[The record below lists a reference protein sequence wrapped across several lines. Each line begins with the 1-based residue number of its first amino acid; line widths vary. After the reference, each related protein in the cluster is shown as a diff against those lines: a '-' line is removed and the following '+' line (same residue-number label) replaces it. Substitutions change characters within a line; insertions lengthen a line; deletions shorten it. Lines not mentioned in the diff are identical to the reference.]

1 MRLAIMYYT
10 ILVPPIDTCTR
21 NYIQENV
28 ASYFKAHFNLSNADT
43 IVTYGVQYM
52 PGCGLV
58 QKAHN
63 TLAARLL
70 AAAAGT
76 AVSVVH

>member
-1 MRLAIMYYT
+1 MRLGITYYT
-10 ILVPPIDTCTR
+10 IPVPPIDTCTR
-21 NYIQENV
+21 N
-28 ASYFKAHFNLSNADT
+28 FKAHFNLSNTDT
-43 IVTYGVQYM
+43 IVTYGVQHM

-70 AAAAGT
+70 AEAAGT

>member
-1 MRLAIMYYT
+1 
-10 ILVPPIDTCTR
+10 
-21 NYIQENV
+21 
-28 ASYFKAHFNLSNADT
+28 
-43 IVTYGVQYM
+43 M

-70 AAAAGT
+70 AAAAGN
-76 AVSVVH
+76 AASVVH

>member
-1 MRLAIMYYT
+1 MYYT

-21 NYIQENV
+21 KYIPANV
-28 ASYFKAHFNLSNADT
+28 ATLKPQHNAFQSQQHL
-43 IVTYGVQYM
+43 VTYGVQHM

-70 AAAAGT
+70 AAAAGA